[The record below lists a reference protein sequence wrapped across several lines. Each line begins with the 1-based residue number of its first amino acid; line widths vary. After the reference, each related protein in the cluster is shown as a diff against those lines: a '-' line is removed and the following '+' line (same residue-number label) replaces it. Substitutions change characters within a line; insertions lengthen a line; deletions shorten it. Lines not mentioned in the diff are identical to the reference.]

1 MKGPGRL
8 AGAAALLLALGLAAC
23 GSSSNEPSSTP
34 ASSTPGSGAATT
46 SQKQFTAA
54 DVKGGVDVKAVAGW
68 KPLHV
73 AFFGYCSCN
82 SYTQT
87 EAQGMEKE
95 LKKLNDGSNLTFFNG
110 NYSPSTQ
117 ANQIADAITSQ
128 KYNAFI
134 ILPIDGA
141 SVVPAVKQAIAAG
154 INVGQMSFPIGSDLT
169 ITDRPQVPGVV
180 MSLLNTPVSDGQ
192 VTGARTATLCEGKN
206 PCNVLV
212 LTGPSVP
219 SEGVRLKAVKN
230 ELTPNVKI
238 VSTCDGKFTAAGG
251 FKCMQDALQ
260 ITKDIHVVMSPS
272 SDSELVGAQKALA
285 AVGIKIGDEN
295 PQGLFKFVGLG
306 ASQAAVKEIR
316 AGRWDSSRTWLGYP
330 TLSSIMIQSLYDHVN
345 GRGSQWPEG
354 FNLDEISPIGSLANK
369 ESLDADTSFQGEWC
383 C

>member
-1 MKGPGRL
+1 MKTPVRL
-8 AGAAALLLALGLAAC
+8 VSAVALLLAFGLAAC
-23 GSSSNEPSSTP
+23 GSSSDTPSSAPASSTP
-34 ASSTPGSGAATT
+34 ASGAAT
-46 SQKQFTAA
+46 SDKQFTAA
-54 DVKGGVDVKAVAGW
+54 DVKGGVDVKPVAGS

-95 LKKLNDGSNLTFFNG
+95 LKKLNDGSSLTFFNG
-110 NYSPSTQ
+110 NYSASTQ
-117 ANQIADAITSQ
+117 ANQIADAVTSK

-134 ILPIDGA
+134 ILAIDGA

-154 INVGQMSFPIGSDLT
+154 ITVGQMSFPIGQDVT
-169 ITDRPQVPGVV
+169 NIERPQVPGLA
-180 MSLLNTPVSDGQ
+180 MSLLNSPVSDGQ
-192 VTGARTATLCEGKN
+192 VTGARTKTLCEGKS
-206 PCNVLV
+206 PCNVLA
-212 LTGPSVP
+212 LLGPSVP
-219 SEGVRLKAVKN
+219 SEALRMKAVKK

-238 VSTCDGKFTAAGG
+238 VSTCTGQFTAAGG

-272 SDSELVGAQKALA
+272 SDSELVGAQKALT
-285 AVGIKIGDEN
+285 AVGIKIGDQN

-369 ESLDADTSFQGEWC
+369 QSLDADASFQGEWC